1 MKFKT
6 GENRE
11 QAAFFPMTIE
21 EYLPDDHL
29 AKLLWTIVNLLNL
42 EPIIKKY
49 SEIGQYPFDPRI
61 LVVILF
67 YGYAIGTRSSRK
79 LAQSCIDR
87 IDFMYLTAKLTPSYK
102 TISEFRRENLEE
114 LKSIFQEI
122 VVIGIKLGLVKI
134 GNINVSIDG
143 TKVRANA
150 SSKLSKD
157 EEGLKKLLEEVKGK
171 VETIMKEAEEVDNQ
185 EDREYGDSQGNELP
199 KELKKLENRK
209 AKIEDA
215 IKELQEEKA
224 RLKEEVLSKKG
235 EDGKLSKKEEEKIE
249 KKKINLTDP
258 EARYMKEREG
268 CIKTNYN
275 GQASVDEANQFI
287 LANDV
292 TDECND
298 KKQLISILEK
308 TEENVGSKID
318 KSKADSG
325 YLSASNLAETAKKGI
340 EAYIDDPNKGRVGND
355 NYTYDKVNFKYDIQT
370 DTYIC
375 PAGNSLEL
383 RPGTGEEKI
392 YECNACGSCPTK
404 ELCTKA
410 RKRRITRDKN
420 EHFVEENRARILS
433 EEGKEEYKKRMYTVE
448 PVFGNIKYNSGF
460 RQFLL
465 RGLKK
470 VKGEFNLMC
479 IAHNLK
485 KIATYCIKNDI
496 NLEVYLT

>member
-1 MKFKT
+1 MKFKI

-11 QAAFFPMTIE
+11 QAVFFPMTIE

-29 AKLLWTIVNLLNL
+29 AKLLWTIVNMLNL
-42 EPIIKKY
+42 DSIIAKY
-49 SEIGQYPFDPRI
+49 SEIGQNPFDPRI
-61 LVVILF
+61 LIVILF
-67 YGYAIGTRSSRK
+67 YGYAIGIRSSRK

-114 LKSIFQEI
+114 LKGLFQEI

-134 GNINVSIDG
+134 GNIKVSIDG
-143 TKVRANA
+143 TKIRANA

-157 EEGLKKLLEEVKGK
+157 EEGLTKLLEEVKEQ
-171 VETIMKEAEEVDNQ
+171 VDSIMKEAEEVDNK
-185 EDREYGDSQGNELP
+185 EDGEYGNNQGNELP
-199 KELKKLENRK
+199 EELKKLETRK
-209 AKIEDA
+209 AKIENA
-215 IKELQEEKA
+215 IKELREEKA
-224 RLKEEVLSKKG
+224 KLKEEVLSKKG
-235 EDGKLSKKEEEKIE
+235 ENGKLTKKEEEKIE

-258 EARYMKEREG
+258 DAQYMKEREG

-298 KKQLISILEK
+298 KKQLLLMLEK
-308 TEENVGSKID
+308 TEENVGAKID
-318 KSKADSG
+318 KGKADSG
-325 YLSASNLAETAKKGI
+325 YHSANNLAEVAEKGI
-340 EAYIDDPNKGRVGND
+340 EVYIDDPNKGRVGNE
-355 NYTYDKVNFKYDIQT
+355 NFKYDKVNFKYDDQT

-375 PAGNSLEL
+375 PQGNSLEL
-383 RPGTGEEKI
+383 KSDNGEEKI
-392 YECNACGSCPTK
+392 YECNACGGCPVK

-410 RKRRITRDKN
+410 KMRRITRDKN
-420 EHFVEENRARILS
+420 EHFVEENREKILS
-433 EEGKEEYKKRMYTVE
+433 EEGKEEYKKRMHTVE

-465 RGLKK
+465 RGIKK

-496 NLEVYLT
+496 NLTVSLS